1 MKHEISTMKTKKSL
15 ADSLRRAMEKKT
27 FSKITVSEIIEDC
40 GVNRKTFY
48 YHFRDIYDL
57 LRWMLDQDAI
67 EIVKKF
73 DLIEDYEEAITFV
86 MNYVEENEHI
96 INCAYDAIG
105 HDHVKSFFYADFIAL
120 INALIIEAE
129 NRMNSV
135 LNDNYRDFL
144 SKFYTEALS
153 GMLMEWISK
162 KNTVDRQQIIDYISS
177 TIRIS
182 LIEIIKNLGTANP
195 ENN

>member
-57 LRWMLDQDAI
+57 LRWMLDQYAI

-177 TIRIS
+177 TIRIMS
-182 LIEIIKNLGTANP
+182 YCLTQPLIVDS
-195 ENN
+195 

>member
-1 MKHEISTMKTKKSL
+1 MKHEITTMNTKKSL
-15 ADSLRRAMEKKT
+15 ANALRRAMEKKT

-57 LRWMLDQDAI
+57 LRWMLEQDAI

-73 DLIEDYEEAITFV
+73 DLIEDYSEAINFV

-96 INCAYDAIG
+96 INCAYDSIG
-105 HDHVKSFFYADFIAL
+105 HDHVKSFFYSDFIAL
-120 INALIIEAE
+120 
-129 NRMNSV
+129 MNSLIV
-135 LNDNYRDFL
+135 SAEKRMGRTLTDSYRDFL

-153 GMLMEWISK
+153 GMLMEWICR
-162 KNTVDRQQIIDYISS
+162 KNTIDRDQIISYISS

-182 LIEIIKNLGTANP
+182 LTEILYSLGT
-195 ENN
+195 EQ

>member
-48 YHFRDIYDL
+48 YHFHDIYDL

-195 ENN
+195 GNN

>member
-15 ADSLRRAMEKKT
+15 DDSLRRAMEKKT

>member
-48 YHFRDIYDL
+48 YHFHDIYDL